1 MSSKQS
7 QYRGEH
13 LRVPVVSVRIILTRR
28 GVVLAAAS
36 IAIALLGALT
46 LRYEYVTMSSALAF
60 VLLLDAIYVLSVSIR
75 VKKSGSFIERVRVPE
90 RIVLGSEAVMRVVGS
105 ARGASPR
112 GRLVLEDTV
121 PPSLKVVGKPEAV
134 ARGNRVEL
142 EYVIRALY
150 RGSHLVGPVKM
161 SMPSPNDLLRVDFI
175 TPPVTHVYI
184 DAVPTFY
191 ALEVTAP
198 ATKIRYP
205 SPGAHTV
212 RVKGAGAEF
221 FALREYVPG
230 DDVRLI
236 HWGVTARNPR
246 RVPIVREVLAESM
259 FEVFVVLD
267 PGPMTRAG
275 YAEGRRIIDDMV
287 DAAGAVV
294 TTAMKKGDPVGLYLT
309 GVPALAIPPTRRF
322 ERIIFGL
329 KHLEK
334 VGPSPETFISTGS
347 LPDVVGRF
355 VKRGSLVLVISLL
368 DSIVPSRARKM
379 AMALRGL
386 GVRAVFVMPYLP
398 KYAEAAAGEYLSAL
412 KPFVEEE
419 RKRVAMLVRA
429 LREGGAEVALHGPDT
444 LVYGAVASYMA
455 MGAVGGAFLE

>member
-1 MSSKQS
+1 VSSSQS
-7 QYRGEH
+7 RYRGDR
-13 LRVPVVSVRIILTRR
+13 LRVPVVSVRIILTKK
-28 GVVLAAAS
+28 GVTVATAS
-36 IAIALLGALT
+36 IAIALLASLT
-46 LRYEYVTMSSALAF
+46 LRYEYIAMSSALAF
-60 VLLLDAIYVLSVSIR
+60 VLLLDALYVLYVSAR
-75 VKKSGSFIERVRVPE
+75 VGRSGSFVERVRTPE
-90 RIVLGSEAVMRVVGS
+90 RVVLGSEGEVRVVGR

-112 GRLVLEDTV
+112 GTLVIEDTV
-121 PPSLKVVGKPEAV
+121 PPSIRVVGKPSAAGKGEW
-134 ARGNRVEL
+134 VEL
-142 EYVIRALY
+142 EYIIKPVY
-150 RGSHLVGPVKM
+150 RGSHVIGPIRM
-161 SMPSPNDLLRVDFI
+161 SMPSPNDLLRVDFV
-175 TPPVTHVYI
+175 TPPTTHAHI

-191 ALEVTAP
+191 ALDVTAP
-198 ATKIRYP
+198 MTKVRYP

-212 RVKGAGAEF
+212 KVKGAGAEF

-275 YAEGRRIIDDMV
+275 YVEGRRIIDDMV

-294 TTAMKKGDPVGLYLT
+294 TTAMKRGDPVGLYLT

-322 ERIIFGL
+322 ERVVFGL

-347 LPDVVGRF
+347 LPEVVGRF

-368 DSIVPSRARKM
+368 DSIVPSRAKRM
-379 AMALRGL
+379 ATALRGL
-386 GVRAVFVMPYLP
+386 GVKAVFIIPYLP
-398 KYAEAAAGEYLSAL
+398 RYAEVAAGEYLSAL
-412 KPFVEEE
+412 SPFIDEE
-419 RKRVAMLVRA
+419 KRRISELVKA
-429 LREGGAEVALHGPDT
+429 LREGGAEVALHGPET

-455 MGAVGGAFLE
+455 MGAVSGAFLD

>member
-7 QYRGEH
+7 RYRGEH
-13 LRVPVVSVRIILTRR
+13 QRIPVVSVRIILTKR
-28 GVVLAAAS
+28 GVTLAAVS
-36 IAIALLGALT
+36 ISIALLAALT
-46 LRYEYVTMSSALAF
+46 LRYEYVAMSSALAF
-60 VLLLDAIYVLSVSIR
+60 VLLLDALHALAVSFR
-75 VKKSGSFIERVRVPE
+75 VRKKGSFIERVRIPE
-90 RIVLGSEAVMRVVGS
+90 RVVLGSEAVMKVVGE
-105 ARGASPR
+105 ARGASRR
-112 GRLVLEDTV
+112 GRIVLEDTV
-121 PPSLKVVGKPEAV
+121 PPSLKAMKEPKAV
-134 ARGNRVEL
+134 ARGEYVEL
-142 EYVIRALY
+142 EYPFRALY
-150 RGSHLVGPVKM
+150 RGTHVIGPIKM
-161 SMPSPNDLLRVDFI
+161 SMPSPNDLLRVDFV
-175 TPPVTHVYI
+175 TPPATHVGV

-191 ALEVTAP
+191 ALEVTTP
-198 ATKIRYP
+198 MTKVRYP

-322 ERIIFGL
+322 ERVIFGL

-334 VGPSPETFISTGS
+334 VGPSPQTFISTGS
-347 LPDVVGRF
+347 LPGVVGRF

-368 DSIVPSRARKM
+368 DSIVPSTAKKM
-379 AMALRGL
+379 ATALKGL

-398 KYAEAAAGEYLSAL
+398 RYAEVAAGEFLDAL
-412 KPFVEEE
+412 GPFIEGEKE
-419 RKRVAMLVRA
+419 RVAALARA
-429 LREGGAEVALHGPDT
+429 LREGGAEVALHGPDA
-444 LVYGAVASYMA
+444 LVHGAVASYMA

>member
-1 MSSKQS
+1 MSSKRFRYQ
-7 QYRGEH
+7 GEH
-13 LRVPVVSVRIILTRR
+13 LRVPVVSIRIILTKR
-28 GVVLAAAS
+28 GVTLAAAS
-36 IAIALLGALT
+36 IAIALLASLT
-46 LRYEYVTMSSALAF
+46 LRYEYITMSSALAL
-60 VLLLDAIYVLSVSIR
+60 VLLLDALYALAVSLR
-75 VKKSGSFIERVRVPE
+75 VKKRGSFIERVRVPE
-90 RIVLGSEAVMRVVGS
+90 RVVLGSEAMMKVVGS

-112 GRLVLEDTV
+112 GRIVIEDTV

-134 ARGNRVEL
+134 ARGDWVEL
-142 EYVIRALY
+142 EYVVKALY
-150 RGSHLVGPVKM
+150 RGTHVIGPVKM
-161 SMPSPNDLLRVDFI
+161 SMPTPNDLLRVDFI
-175 TPPVTHVYI
+175 TPPATHVEI

-191 ALEVTAP
+191 ALEVSAP
-198 ATKIRYP
+198 VTKIRYP

-294 TTAMKKGDPVGLYLT
+294 MTAMKKGDPVGLYLT

-329 KHLEK
+329 KHLEN

-368 DSIVPSRARKM
+368 DSIVPSRAKKM

-386 GVRAVFVMPYLP
+386 GVRAVFVIPYLP
-398 KYAEAAAGEYLSAL
+398 RYAEVAAGDFLDAL
-412 KPFVEEE
+412 KPFIEEE
-419 RKRVAMLVRA
+419 RERVAVLVRA

-455 MGAVGGAFLE
+455 MGAIEGAFLG

>member
-1 MSSKQS
+1 MSSKRS
-7 QYRGEH
+7 RYRGEH
-13 LRVPVVSVRIILTRR
+13 LRAPVVSIRIILTKR
-28 GVVLAAAS
+28 GVALASAS
-36 IAIALLGALT
+36 IGIALLASLT
-46 LRYEYVTMSSALAF
+46 LRYEYITMSAALAL
-60 VLLLDAIYVLSVSIR
+60 VLLLDAVYVLAVSAGAR
-75 VKKSGSFIERVRVPE
+75 RRGSFTERVRVPQ
-90 RIVLGSEAVMRVVGS
+90 RVVLGSEAVIKAVGAAAGVS
-105 ARGASPR
+105 GR
-112 GRLVLEDTV
+112 GRVVLEDTV
-121 PPSLKVVGKPEAV
+121 PPSLRVVGKAS
-134 ARGNRVEL
+134 AFGRGEFVEL
-142 EYVIRALY
+142 EYAIKALY
-150 RGSHLVGPVKM
+150 RGTHVIGPLKM
-161 SMPSPNDLLRVDFI
+161 SMPSPNDLVRVDFI
-175 TPPVTHVYI
+175 TPPVTYVEI

-191 ALEVTAP
+191 ALDVSAP
-198 ATKIRYP
+198 ATKVRWP

-212 RVKGAGAEF
+212 RVKGAGSEF

-294 TTAMKKGDPVGLYLT
+294 TTAMRKGDPVGLYLT

-322 ERIIFGL
+322 ERIVFGL

-368 DSIVPSRARKM
+368 DSIVPSRAKKM
-379 AMALRGL
+379 ATALRGL
-386 GVRAVFVMPYLP
+386 GVRAVFIIPYLP
-398 KYAEAAAGEYLSAL
+398 RYAEVAAGEYLSAL
-412 KPFVEEE
+412 QPFVEEE
-419 RKRVAMLVRA
+419 KRRVASLVKA

-455 MGAVGGAFLE
+455 MGAVSGAFLE